1 MKCFYD
7 GALLPLL
14 DSVIGDED
22 NWPIDVVDGMLE
34 KLIFSIPAVAA
45 LPITIIS
52 VDPGAG

>member
-1 MKCFYD
+1 MID
-7 GALLPLL
+7 GALIPLL

-22 NWPIDVVDGMLE
+22 NWPIDVLDGMLE

-45 LPITIIS
+45 LPIIIIS